1 MMNFFGN
8 SSSSDDEDEALDG
21 DEVESENM
29 MLTIE
34 RYNDHHF
41 ESLIEHAPPPMSSSK
56 QCDACILSPRAP

>member
-34 RYNDHHF
+34 RYNDHH
-41 ESLIEHAPPPMSSSK
+41 
-56 QCDACILSPRAP
+56 